1 MRRYMEMGARRLAR
15 LHGTRRGRARGH
27 ILYAIIVFARRRKY
41 GHGNGDRQVEE
52 RFLGKKIGVEKGN
65 GGRKDGGGGERWII
79 ARIELFHEQ
88 KTDPS
93 LRVIG

>member
-1 MRRYMEMGARRLAR
+1 MGMVGAGWPGSTAREER
-15 LHGTRRGRARGH
+15 RARH

-41 GHGNGDRQVEE
+41 EHGNGDRQVEE

-65 GGRKDGGGGERWII
+65 GGRKGGGERWII
-79 ARIELFHEQ
+79 ARMELFHEQ

>member
-1 MRRYMEMGARRLAR
+1 MRRYMGMVGAGWPGSTAR
-15 LHGTRRGRARGH
+15 EERRARH

-52 RFLGKKIGVEKGN
+52 RFLGKKIWVEKGN
-65 GGRKDGGGGERWII
+65 GGRKGGGERWII
-79 ARIELFHEQ
+79 ARMELFHEQ